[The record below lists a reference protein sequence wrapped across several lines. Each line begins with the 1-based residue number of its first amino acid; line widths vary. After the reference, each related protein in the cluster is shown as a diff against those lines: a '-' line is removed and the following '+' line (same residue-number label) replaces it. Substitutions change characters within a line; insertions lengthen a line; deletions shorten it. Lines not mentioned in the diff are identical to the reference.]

1 MALPDYNYLYDHACE
16 RKGGEKALKALLP
29 KTKSKAQLKG
39 GNTGTDAR
47 IGNCNAMTSSRADD
61 QATRK
66 ATRLHLT
73 THHHAALDH
82 HGLSNPQCGNL
93 PKLLPRVR

>member
-66 ATRLHLT
+66 ATRLHQT

-82 HGLSNPQCGNL
+82 HSLSNPQCGNL